1 MTSIG
6 DWAIPDTAYVPNGQ
20 VPELAK
26 SHNTESV
33 PTPNKGNLRATGESK
48 IVKNPQP
55 TELQELIDMI
65 LAENQKT
72 ERGGFEPPVL

>member
-1 MTSIG
+1 MRIMLAHKKAERG
-6 DWAIPDTAYVPNGQ
+6 GAIY
-20 VPELAK
+20 PELAK